1 MLKDGFRDYRIKGG
15 IVLNGKKVSIG
26 DNIDFRSDL
35 DFEVNDVRGTAASA
49 GTKIQDSR
57 VGTETLED
65 FSDTSIPSWG
75 GIRASDEVR

>member
-1 MLKDGFRDYRIKGG
+1 MLKDGFGDYRIKGG
-15 IVLNGKKVSIG
+15 IPEWQKVSIG

-35 DFEVNDVRGTAASA
+35 DFEVNDVWGAAARA

-57 VGTETLED
+57 LGTETLED